1 MARNTRLATTITA
14 RYTASVGAVDAFYM
28 DGRSN
33 SRREMQFAD
42 LTLDREERG
51 SFFAVYA
58 SSHGVRDASSGD
70 DGNRDL
76 LNKICDDMKRNKHR
90 NIDEEINDLAECAVN
105 VAGRLTLSD
114 GAVRQPYF
122 AGIIVKDGEMAA
134 ITLGRG
140 CCYLHRD
147 NALYQLTQDDF
158 PLEPV
163 DHFGRRVNNMDD
175 FAAGVAG
182 TIRYS
187 NIAQLKPDDS
197 IILCNREV
205 MEAIGQH
212 QMLRI
217 LHESEDQAEAAGT
230 VMDIATEELQHVSLQ
245 FMIGYVEDVITID
258 RLGRSTLA
266 RGFAARSSGRL
277 TAARQERDSQ
287 RRPFADE
294 PRPERD
300 ASYTATGYGNDREA
314 APSPGSRGGAGAG
327 DALAGAAGAYE
338 GEGLGLGRQAE
349 PGSSYRSFYGDETA
363 QDDRA
368 YERLPEQGGS
378 DGQTAVYDYGHGWNA
393 GVSGEGPAGWAQ
405 PGDEPAG
412 DGRPGAETDKIAAAW
427 KEFEQDETRSRILT
441 PAKDGMDPEL
451 IKRIAVIGL
460 AVIAVILLFFIVRS
474 LIKGPAKPKDGTES
488 SQVTPGSSTT
498 GIAVLPG
505 DQTTT
510 TGSSVDLQPTTSTL
524 PPPPQDTTTIEVIIT
539 TQPPTDTPTTP
550 PTTQPTTAAPPP
562 PTTQPTA
569 APTAAPTN
577 RNASTRNYTVS
588 SGDSFWS
595 IANNN
600 YDIPDGQ
607 TMRFIEAI
615 LAANGFANINATI
628 MPGDVIT
635 LPPVN

>member
-14 RYTASVGAVDAFYM
+14 RYTAGLGAVDAFYM

-33 SRREMQFAD
+33 SRRETQFAD

-58 SSHGVRDASSGD
+58 SSHGVRDAASGD

-140 CCYLHRD
+140 CCYLYRD
-147 NALYQLTQDDF
+147 NALYPLTQDDF

-163 DHFGRRVNNMDD
+163 DHNGRRVSNMDD

-217 LHESEDQAEAAGT
+217 LYESEDQAEAAGT
-230 VMDIATEELQHVSLQ
+230 VMDIATEELQHASLQ
-245 FMIGYVEDVITID
+245 FMIGYVDDVITID

-266 RGFAARSSGRL
+266 RGFAARSTGRV
-277 TAARQERDSQ
+277 TASRQERDSQ
-287 RRPFADE
+287 RRPFSDE
-294 PRPERD
+294 PRPEREP
-300 ASYTATGYGNDREA
+300 SYISTGYGNDREA
-314 APSPGSRGGAGAG
+314 APAPGSRGGMSAG
-327 DALAGAAGAYE
+327 DALPGASGGYDD
-338 GEGLGLGRQAE
+338 GSSGSGRPAE
-349 PGSSYRSFYGDETA
+349 PGSSYRSFYGGEPQNDT
-363 QDDRA
+363 RA
-368 YERLPEQGGS
+368 YERLPDAAADDEA
-378 DGQTAVYDYGHGWNA
+378 TAVYRYGRGWDA
-393 GVSGEGPAGWAQ
+393 GTADDGPADWGNL
-405 PGDEPAG
+405 GVGEPPAE
-412 DGRPGAETDKIAAAW
+412 GRPAAETDQIAAAW
-427 KEFEQDETRSRILT
+427 QEFGQDEARSRVLT
-441 PAKDGMDPEL
+441 PAKDGLDPEL
-451 IKRIAVIGL
+451 LKRIAVIGL
-460 AVIAVILLFFIVRS
+460 AVIAVVLLIFIVRS
-474 LIKGPAKPKDGTES
+474 LIKGPARPAEGT
-488 SQVTPGSSTT
+488 GSSPTT
-498 GIAVLPG
+498 STSGESGIAVLPG
-505 DQTTT
+505 DETTGTSVQPLLTTT
-510 TGSSVDLQPTTSTL
+510 TPAPL
-524 PPPPQDTTTIEVIIT
+524 PSDTTTIEVIIT
-539 TQPPTDTPTTP
+539 TQPPTD
-550 PTTQPTTAAPPP
+550 PTTQPTVTTP
-562 PTTQPTA
+562 PTPAPTQPTA

-615 LAANGFANINATI
+615 LAANGFSSINDTI
-628 MPGDVIT
+628 MPGDIIT

>member
-14 RYTASVGAVDAFYM
+14 RYTAGLGAVDAFYM

-33 SRREMQFAD
+33 SRRETQFAD

-58 SSHGVRDASSGD
+58 SSHGVRDAASGD

-114 GAVRQPYF
+114 GAIRQPYF

-140 CCYLHRD
+140 CCYLYRD
-147 NALYQLTQDDF
+147 NALYPLTQDDF

-163 DHFGRRVNNMDD
+163 DHYGRRVNNMDD

-217 LHESEDQAEAAGT
+217 LYESEDQAEAAGT
-230 VMDIATEELQHVSLQ
+230 VMDIATEELEHASLQ
-245 FMIGYVEDVITID
+245 FMIGYVDDVITID

-266 RGFAARSSGRL
+266 RGFAARSSGRV
-277 TAARQERDSQ
+277 TASRQERDSQ
-287 RRPFADE
+287 RRPFSDE
-294 PRPERD
+294 PRAERE
-300 ASYTATGYGNDREA
+300 ASYIATGYGNDREA
-314 APSPGSRGGAGAG
+314 APPPGARGGIGGSDAASGAS
-327 DALAGAAGAYE
+327 GAYRD
-338 GEGLGLGRQAE
+338 EGLGLGRQTE
-349 PGSSYRSFYGDETA
+349 PGSSYRSVYGADSQ
-363 QDDRA
+363 QDARA
-368 YERLPEQGGS
+368 YERLPDTGPDDEA
-378 DGQTAVYDYGHGWNA
+378 TAVYNYGHGWD
-393 GVSGEGPAGWAQ
+393 
-405 PGDEPAG
+405 PGAAG
-412 DGRPGAETDKIAAAW
+412 DGPVDWGNLSGDTAQSEGRAGAETDQIAAAW
-427 KEFEQDETRSRILT
+427 KEFGQDEARSRVLT
-441 PAKDGMDPEL
+441 PAKDSVDPEL
-451 IKRIAVIGL
+451 LKRIAVIGL
-460 AVIAVILLFFIVRS
+460 AVIAVILLFFIIRS
-474 LIKGPAKPKDGTES
+474 LVKGPAKPREGGEGTL
-488 SQVTPGSSTT
+488 PTT
-498 GIAVLPG
+498 ELSGIAVLPG
-505 DQTTT
+505 GDGETTGTGEQPLLTTT
-510 TGSSVDLQPTTSTL
+510 TVPPL
-524 PPPPQDTTTIEVIIT
+524 PSDTTTIEIIIT
-539 TQPPTDTPTTP
+539 TQPPTDATTLP
-550 PTTQPTTAAPPP
+550 PE
-562 PTTQPTA
+562 TTQPTA
-569 APTAAPTN
+569 APTQPTAAPTQPPQQEPPAD
-577 RNASTRNYTVS
+577 RNSSTRNYTVS

-600 YDIPDGQ
+600 YDIPEGQ

-615 LAANGFANINATI
+615 LAANGFSSINDTI
-628 MPGDVIT
+628 MPGDIIT
-635 LPPVN
+635 LPPVR